1 MKLKKVYF
9 DNFKSIDAQSYYF
22 ADWCFE
28 DPKNLS
34 LKNLNKINKNLN
46 KNYHWLN
53 KTKLK
58 RDQKYLQKLT
68 AELFQSLVKKINL
81 YHKSNY
87 NYDYWKVIIFPWLV
101 SVTDC
106 IFDKWEML
114 KKIENKKK
122 FQAITF
128 QYKDED
134 FITRNYKDFSLSDK
148 NFNLWII
155 SKALEFKNNIKYSKK
170 LKLKGLNKNLY
181 LQRGFVKDKIYDFI
195 NLNKRKKKNF
205 LFNNIGLNFRETLKL
220 YLKLKSKPFF
230 WTPIFYSSQKPNI
243 KKRTDIFNYQ
253 LKDKKFLSFLQSI
266 LNIIIP
272 KSYLEDFNNIQ
283 HKLKKKYD
291 IQKFDYIFT
300 ATEYKKNDEFKIFVA
315 EQILKGSK
323 FICIQ
328 HGGTYGIVDFDR
340 ELDIIYSISNK
351 FLTTG
356 WRDNQLNVTPFTSL
370 FLRNKLKRSRIK
382 KFDVS
387 IIYHAQTKIPYR
399 LSGTVKTNYQ
409 RLKIMYN
416 FKSLINRLVKNHN
429 YRICFRYQ
437 KKIVSQFSNF
447 NEKYFLNTVEF
458 DRGEKN
464 ILKLYAN
471 SKLIITDTLST
482 TFFECMI
489 YNIPIIILIDKE
501 FEIVNQRFKKIY
513 ISMKKNHLVFHDEKK
528 LYSFLAKNFD
538 FIETLWKSKK
548 VQEIRLD
555 FKKNIANNNID
566 IAKFFKNFI
575 K

>member
-195 NLNKRKKKNF
+195 NFNKRKKK
-205 LFNNIGLNFRETLKL
+205 
-220 YLKLKSKPFF
+220 FF
-230 WTPIFYSSQKPNI
+230 Y
-243 KKRTDIFNYQ
+243 
-253 LKDKKFLSFLQSI
+253 
-266 LNIIIP
+266 
-272 KSYLEDFNNIQ
+272 
-283 HKLKKKYD
+283 
-291 IQKFDYIFT
+291 
-300 ATEYKKNDEFKIFVA
+300 
-315 EQILKGSK
+315 
-323 FICIQ
+323 
-328 HGGTYGIVDFDR
+328 
-340 ELDIIYSISNK
+340 
-351 FLTTG
+351 
-356 WRDNQLNVTPFTSL
+356 
-370 FLRNKLKRSRIK
+370 
-382 KFDVS
+382 
-387 IIYHAQTKIPYR
+387 
-399 LSGTVKTNYQ
+399 
-409 RLKIMYN
+409 
-416 FKSLINRLVKNHN
+416 
-429 YRICFRYQ
+429 
-437 KKIVSQFSNF
+437 
-447 NEKYFLNTVEF
+447 
-458 DRGEKN
+458 
-464 ILKLYAN
+464 
-471 SKLIITDTLST
+471 LII
-482 TFFECMI
+482 
-489 YNIPIIILIDKE
+489 
-501 FEIVNQRFKKIY
+501 
-513 ISMKKNHLVFHDEKK
+513 
-528 LYSFLAKNFD
+528 LA
-538 FIETLWKSKK
+538 
-548 VQEIRLD
+548 
-555 FKKNIANNNID
+555 
-566 IAKFFKNFI
+566 
-575 K
+575 